1 MNKVKF
7 VVRKIPLEGVKNTR
21 DLGGFKTVDGKT
33 VKAHKLIRSGELAT
47 LKKTDIDIL
56 KKEYN
61 LKTIIDL
68 RTDMEIDHKPDPEID
83 GVEYF
88 HVPFVDIATV
98 GITRE
103 KNTAKAAVKLIKTMT
118 QSATEYMES
127 MYRALASNEKSI
139 ANVKQFFEIILENEE
154 GSVLFH
160 CSAGKDRVG
169 AATAILLSL
178 LGVPKETIIRDYLA
192 TQKFAVR
199 YNKKYETLAK
209 LLSKNKKVADYSKIF
224 LSVNKSFIYSM
235 FDEIEKKYYTV
246 ENYAKECL
254 NIDEVK
260 LKQLKELYLEE

>member
-7 VVRKIPLEGVKNTR
+7 VIRKIPLEGVKNTR
-21 DLGGFKTVDGKT
+21 DLGGFKTIDGKT
-33 VKAHKLIRSGELAT
+33 VKSHKLIRSGELAT
-47 LKKTDIDIL
+47 LKKSDINIL
-56 KKEYN
+56 KKEYK

-68 RTDMEIDHKPDPEID
+68 RTDMEIERKPDPEID
-83 GVEYF
+83 GVKYY

-103 KNTAKAAVKLIKTMT
+103 KSAAKAAVKLIKTMT

-154 GSVLFH
+154 GSVIFH

-178 LGVPKETIIRDYLA
+178 LGVDKETILRDYLA

-209 LLSKNKKVADYSKIF
+209 LLSKNEKVAEYSKIF
-224 LSVNKSFIYSM
+224 LSVNKSFLYAM
-235 FDEIEKKYYTV
+235 FDEIEKKYYTI
-246 ENYAKECL
+246 ENYADKCL
-254 NIDEVK
+254 GIDSEKLAK
-260 LKQLKELYLEE
+260 LKSIYLEG